1 MDPSIGQRAV
11 FSYKNMATLAKLST
25 YIKDSLAELKK
36 VVWPTKNQLINY
48 TIVVIGMA
56 IGIAVF
62 FSALDYVFNIMLEFL
77 IS

>member
-1 MDPSIGQRAV
+1 
-11 FSYKNMATLAKLST
+11 MATLAKLST

-62 FSALDYVFNIMLEFL
+62 FSVLDYIFNIMLEFL